1 VTGTALLSSTF
12 FLVKAVVAHQLG
24 PKDYLLFVGYHVAT
38 ARYVESRLAFR
49 NVRPHMALYA
59 WAPVAV
65 FAALL
70 WPSTLLASAEP
81 LYKFLKNVKS
91 NVKYSRHEDIAKMG
105 WREFARSAFFT
116 ALLAVVYNI
125 L

>member
-1 VTGTALLSSTF
+1 
-12 FLVKAVVAHQLG
+12 
-24 PKDYLLFVGYHVAT
+24 
-38 ARYVESRLAFR
+38 
-49 NVRPHMALYA
+49 
-59 WAPVAV
+59 VAV

-91 NVKYSRHEDIAKMG
+91 NVKYSRYEDIAKMG
-105 WREFARSAFFT
+105 WKEFARSAFFT

>member
-1 VTGTALLSSTF
+1 
-12 FLVKAVVAHQLG
+12 
-24 PKDYLLFVGYHVAT
+24 
-38 ARYVESRLAFR
+38 
-49 NVRPHMALYA
+49 MALYV

-81 LYKFLKNVKS
+81 LYKFKS
-91 NVKYSRHEDIAKMG
+91 NVKYSRYEDTAKMG

>member
-1 VTGTALLSSTF
+1 L
-12 FLVKAVVAHQLG
+12 
-24 PKDYLLFVGYHVAT
+24 
-38 ARYVESRLAFR
+38 
-49 NVRPHMALYA
+49 ALYV

-65 FAALL
+65 FAALF

-91 NVKYSRHEDIAKMG
+91 NVKCSRYEDIVKMG